1 VAGDSTVQTYDV
13 VHYPQAGWGQFLA
26 CGLKPGAV
34 VINRAIGGRSTKSFI
49 AEGRWDRL
57 MAEIKPGDTVLIQF
71 GHNDATKAKPERY
84 ADPRCSATICCASSG
99 SRAGRGPT
107 RCW

>member
-1 VAGDSTVQTYDV
+1 VKALWRWPRALLARQAAPRPHSGGGRFTVQTYDV

-57 MAEIKPGDTVLIQF
+57 MAEIKPAI
-71 GHNDATKAKPERY
+71 
-84 ADPRCSATICCASSG
+84 RC
-99 SRAGRGPT
+99 
-107 RCW
+107 